1 MTYDRDVHIATY
13 DARLIFHITL
23 PDWQIGFVQLD
34 HDCRT
39 EENFAVYCVHV
50 RDILDAVRRVRSHSQ
65 LYLQHQIRRID
76 EVVVDLPIEDRDR
89 LRCGVLTDILA
100 RATGLASQDDL
111 RGVQQILE
119 KIETGVYEAS
129 RLWDDGAKS
138 LSAAFRL
145 E

>member
-1 MTYDRDVHIATY
+1 M
-13 DARLIFHITL
+13 
-23 PDWQIGFVQLD
+23 
-34 HDCRT
+34 
-39 EENFAVYCVHV
+39 
-50 RDILDAVRRVRSHSQ
+50 
-65 LYLQHQIRRID
+65 
-76 EVVVDLPIEDRDR
+76 PIEDRDR
-89 LRCGVLTDILA
+89 LRRGVLTDILA